1 MVGEIDSVLKETDE
15 LSSILFKSIGTAKRE
30 KCDIFLGYWTFRVG
44 YWTFK
49 MKTNLFKKVACGVK
63 LGW

>member
-44 YWTFK
+44 YWTF
-49 MKTNLFKKVACGVK
+49 NYFVY
-63 LGW
+63 